1 MANLEARHADG
12 DSLWSLQQH
21 GYVPKGLSTHLTV
34 VRERGFMWVCRGEGL
49 VRPGKIYVRL
59 M

>member
-21 GYVPKGLSTHLTV
+21 GYVPKGLSTHVMVAREYIEDV
-34 VRERGFMWVCRGEGL
+34 VVQGQIRS
-49 VRPGKIYVRL
+49 GKIHVWL